1 MAVKRAVELEEKF
14 VTEQSPDFPN
24 EGLSRLT
31 LQKLNNI
38 YKFIDIIMDNGGE
51 SFVFIR
57 DNDGNTVFNV
67 SRKFYYKFGKNIESK
82 IMYVSWAVP
91 GLKLK
96 SKILAISQ
104 WTYERIQKF
113 KNIYTCCKYFESRLL
128 DYFIKS
134 NGANISHILLTLLNQ
149 PEILS
154 DNHDFS
160 YIPNL
165 KLSLIELVF
174 YISII
179 LEESVI
185 NKDMQVDQEISN
197 FYSCQKL
204 LLYKLFDDSDQI
216 NNFVLNYKLGSCFNL
231 FKRFV
236 KAPMFF
242 KLIKSLKE
250 QQLDSN
256 DPKIILALDD
266 LISLELIES

>member
-1 MAVKRAVELEEKF
+1 MLKLFILLIFAINSIFSMESPGASDEELNVQLEDRKEEVIDIPWDMFYLHNFVKVLPDIEFNSNVEQIIKNLIKGYPFLGVKDQQGNTPFLLAVKRAVELEEKF

-113 KNIYTCCKYFESRLL
+113 KNIYTC
-128 DYFIKS
+128 
-134 NGANISHILLTLLNQ
+134 
-149 PEILS
+149 
-154 DNHDFS
+154 
-160 YIPNL
+160 
-165 KLSLIELVF
+165 
-174 YISII
+174 
-179 LEESVI
+179 
-185 NKDMQVDQEISN
+185 
-197 FYSCQKL
+197 
-204 LLYKLFDDSDQI
+204 YK
-216 NNFVLNYKLGSCFNL
+216 
-231 FKRFV
+231 
-236 KAPMFF
+236 
-242 KLIKSLKE
+242 
-250 QQLDSN
+250 
-256 DPKIILALDD
+256 
-266 LISLELIES
+266 